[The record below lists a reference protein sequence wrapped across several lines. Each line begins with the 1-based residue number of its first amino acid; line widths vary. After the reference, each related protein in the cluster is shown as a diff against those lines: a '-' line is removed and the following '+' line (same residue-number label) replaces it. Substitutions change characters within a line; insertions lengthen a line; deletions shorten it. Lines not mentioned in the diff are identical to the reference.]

1 MRETKMDDKVTV
13 KEVADNL
20 ENIYLR
26 TISSDN
32 DTDQVS
38 SEDCLVAALFRI
50 SKSLDT
56 ISGRLCSL
64 VGRLCSL
71 EQTVCRVLDRQ
82 EGFTTVT
89 TAVRSSCLSV
99 KDEDSDGQK

>member
-26 TISSDN
+26 TTSSDN

-64 VGRLCSL
+64 
-71 EQTVCRVLDRQ
+71 EQTVRRVLDRQ

-89 TAVRSSCLSV
+89 TAFPPALFER
-99 KDEDSDGQK
+99 ER

>member
-1 MRETKMDDKVTV
+1 MDDKLTV

-20 ENIYLR
+20 GNIYLR
-26 TISSDN
+26 TTSSDN
-32 DTDQVS
+32 YGDQVS
-38 SEDCLVAALFRI
+38 SEGCLVAVLFRI

-64 VGRLCSL
+64 
-71 EQTVCRVLDRQ
+71 EQTVRRVLDRH

-89 TAVRSSCLSV
+89 TAVSSSCLSV
-99 KDEDSDGQK
+99 KDEDSDGQKQK

>member
-1 MRETKMDDKVTV
+1 MDDKLTV

-26 TISSDN
+26 TTSSDN

-38 SEDCLVAALFRI
+38 SEDCLVAVLFRI

-64 VGRLCSL
+64 
-71 EQTVCRVLDRQ
+71 EQTVRRVLDRQ

-99 KDEDSDGQK
+99 KDEDSDGQKQE